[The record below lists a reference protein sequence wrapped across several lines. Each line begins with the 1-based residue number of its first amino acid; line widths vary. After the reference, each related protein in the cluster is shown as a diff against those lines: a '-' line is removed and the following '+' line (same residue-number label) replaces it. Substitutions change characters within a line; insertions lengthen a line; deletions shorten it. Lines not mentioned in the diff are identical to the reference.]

1 MFLPPPNLSVKI
13 GNNLSHALWEA
24 ALLPVVPIS
33 IHEVL
38 PGSLPGSELSTVW
51 DYTSVQSGVSFDL
64 TPPSGNVARA
74 AQAALP
80 AGCQRERHGGGPVGT
95 VVSPAGRL
103 RRRRARST
111 YPRLDFTATAKA
123 PVGDWFRN
131 ASLHW
136 RRVEVGEAE
145 KNCELAKLAR

>member
-1 MFLPPPNLSVKI
+1 M
-13 GNNLSHALWEA
+13 SHTRWGA

-51 DYTSVQSGVSFDL
+51 DYYYYSSVQSGVSFGL

-80 AGCQRERHGGGPVGT
+80 ADCQRERHGGGPVGT

-103 RRRRARST
+103 RRRRTRST

-123 PVGDWFRN
+123 AVGNWFRN
-131 ASLHW
+131 ASLRW

-145 KNCELAKLAR
+145 ENCELAKLAR